1 MIAKLY
7 RYMILHDILR
17 FWRANIFLE
26 RGFAGFWAKSLNL
39 FAGRN
44 SQDKGYNPEH
54 LSKMKRHIILST
66 SIFGVLCLF
75 SGFVR
80 FQTPGVSTDM
90 IPWFHLQHQPVISHN
105 FTIFHASQRYGGGLP
120 AIMMT
125 LWTSLGRPTP
135 SSMPLV
141 RRPEMSHG
149 KPGKFEGDQ
158 RWWRMLRMFVLKG
171 MQRWDFGGWKDSHG
185 ENEE

>member
-7 RYMILHDILR
+7 WYMILHDILR
-17 FWRANIFLE
+17 VWRAIFFFE
-26 RGFAGFWAKSLNL
+26 RVFAGFWAKSLNL

-44 SQDKGYNPEH
+44 SQDKGCNPEH

-80 FQTPGVSTDM
+80 FQRQGSVQDM
-90 IPWFHLQHQPVISHN
+90 IPWLHLQTSTRN
-105 FTIFHASQRYGGGLP
+105 FTIFHDIGGGLP

-141 RRPEMSHG
+141 RRPEMSYG
-149 KPGKFEGDQ
+149 KPGKF
-158 RWWRMLRMFVLKG
+158 
-171 MQRWDFGGWKDSHG
+171 
-185 ENEE
+185 